1 MKSLKQTKILFGFEL
16 SMMDKA
22 IEMQHAK
29 NEFQDLKNEELR
41 MKNKEKEFSFGV
53 EFPKYEEMFSSDF
66 DKQVS
71 VSKDLK
77 PTAKKEEKIDEKL
90 KETVENDQL
99 FKLFDDIFN
108 PNKNKEIIDEIMKD
122 KRFPSGGIL
131 VGIGKKRPNGEKDDY
146 DCPAC
151 VLRRTLE
158 GKERGFNY

>member
-1 MKSLKQTKILFGFEL
+1 MKSQKQAKILFGFGL

-29 NEFQDLKNEELR
+29 NKFQELKNEEIRLQS
-41 MKNKEKEFSFGV
+41 MQIKGEILE
-53 EFPKYEEMFSSDF
+53 
-66 DKQVS
+66 
-71 VSKDLK
+71 LK
-77 PTAKKEEKIDEKL
+77 SPFNEDETIDEKL
-90 KETVENDQL
+90 KAEVENDPL

-131 VGIGKKRPNGEKDDY
+131 VGIGKKRPNGEKDDC

-158 GKERGFNY
+158 GKERGFND

>member
-1 MKSLKQTKILFGFEL
+1 MKSQKQAKILFGFGL

-29 NEFQDLKNEELR
+29 NKFQELKNEEIRLQ
-41 MKNKEKEFSFGV
+41 
-53 EFPKYEEMFSSDF
+53 SSQI
-66 DKQVS
+66 KGEILE
-71 VSKDLK
+71 LK
-77 PTAKKEEKIDEKL
+77 SPFNEDEQIDEKL
-90 KETVENDQL
+90 KSEVENDPL

-131 VGIGKKRPNGEKDDY
+131 VGIGKKRPNGEKDDC

-158 GKERGFNY
+158 GKERGFND

>member
-1 MKSLKQTKILFGFEL
+1 MKSLKQTKILFGFGL

-29 NEFQDLKNEELR
+29 NKFQELKNEEIRLQSTQI
-41 MKNKEKEFSFGV
+41 KGEILE
-53 EFPKYEEMFSSDF
+53 
-66 DKQVS
+66 
-71 VSKDLK
+71 LK
-77 PTAKKEEKIDEKL
+77 SPFNEDEPIDEKL
-90 KETVENDQL
+90 KAEVENDPL

-108 PNKNKEIIDEIMKD
+108 PNKNKEVIDEIMKD

-131 VGIGKKRPNGEKDDY
+131 VGIGKKRPNGEKDDC

-158 GKERGFNY
+158 GKERGFND

>member
-1 MKSLKQTKILFGFEL
+1 MKSQKQAKILFGFGL

-29 NEFQDLKNEELR
+29 NKFQELKNEEIRLQSTQI
-41 MKNKEKEFSFGV
+41 KGEILE
-53 EFPKYEEMFSSDF
+53 
-66 DKQVS
+66 
-71 VSKDLK
+71 LK
-77 PTAKKEEKIDEKL
+77 SPFNEDETIDEKL
-90 KETVENDQL
+90 KAEVENDPL

-131 VGIGKKRPNGEKDDY
+131 VGIGKKRPNGEKDDC

-158 GKERGFNY
+158 GKERGFND

>member
-1 MKSLKQTKILFGFEL
+1 MKSLKQTKILFGFGL

-22 IEMQHAK
+22 IEMQNAK
-29 NEFQDLKNEELR
+29 NKFQELKNEEIRLQSTQI
-41 MKNKEKEFSFGV
+41 KGEILE
-53 EFPKYEEMFSSDF
+53 
-66 DKQVS
+66 
-71 VSKDLK
+71 LK
-77 PTAKKEEKIDEKL
+77 SPFNEDETIDEKL
-90 KETVENDQL
+90 KSEVENDQL

-131 VGIGKKRPNGEKDDY
+131 VGIGKKRPNGEKDDC

-158 GKERGFNY
+158 GKERGFND

>member
-1 MKSLKQTKILFGFEL
+1 MKSQKQTKLLFGFAL

-29 NEFQDLKNEELR
+29 NKFQELKNEEIRLQSTQI
-41 MKNKEKEFSFGV
+41 NGEILE
-53 EFPKYEEMFSSDF
+53 
-66 DKQVS
+66 
-71 VSKDLK
+71 LK
-77 PTAKKEEKIDEKL
+77 SPFNEDEPIDEKL
-90 KETVENDQL
+90 KSEVENDPL

-131 VGIGKKRPNGEKDDY
+131 VGIGKKRPNGEKDDC

-158 GKERGFNY
+158 GKERGFND

>member
-1 MKSLKQTKILFGFEL
+1 MKSQKQAKILIGFGL

-29 NEFQDLKNEELR
+29 NKFQELKNEEIRLQSTQI
-41 MKNKEKEFSFGV
+41 KGEILE
-53 EFPKYEEMFSSDF
+53 
-66 DKQVS
+66 
-71 VSKDLK
+71 LK
-77 PTAKKEEKIDEKL
+77 SPFNEDEPIDEKL
-90 KETVENDQL
+90 KSEVENDPL

-108 PNKNKEIIDEIMKD
+108 PNKNKEVIDEIMKD

-131 VGIGKKRPNGEKDDY
+131 VGIGKKRPNGEKDDC

-158 GKERGFNY
+158 GKERGFND